1 MPDAATPVRA
11 IPSLWHPLRNPM
23 FRNLLIADLASDIG
37 TFMQSVG
44 AAWLMVSLGAGT
56 ATIAL
61 TQTASTL
68 PFFLLALPAG
78 VIGDIVD
85 RRKLVLVTETWMVAI
100 AVLLT
105 TFTMAGRMTPSLLL
119 ALTFALAAGDAIEAP
134 SWRAILPEVVRH
146 EDLASASAL
155 SGLEFNVAR
164 AIGPAIAG
172 AIIVSAGVG
181 AAFALN
187 VVSFFGVILVVW
199 RWRRTGRHRT
209 TPPETLSGAT
219 VAAIRYVNNSP
230 VLRGVM
236 VRAGVTSFFVSGLL
250 ALLPALARNV
260 SGGAAGFGVLLG
272 CFGGGAVL
280 GALVLQPARA
290 RWPSE
295 TVASAGV
302 VVLGVMIALASVVH
316 GVAALAGLM
325 VVGGAAWI
333 VFISLLNALVQHLAP
348 DWVRARVLA
357 LFMLTFQGGLALGS
371 AIWGIAAER
380 AGVSQALLWAG
391 VGTVLSFAARALGR
405 LPESTG
411 DVSPWNHWRM
421 PAIVKDLRLE
431 GDSGPVLVTI
441 EYVID
446 PAHRRAFLHAV
457 HEYGKVRRRDGASQW
472 GVFRDIERP
481 DVYLETFQVSS
492 WAEHLRQ
499 HDRVTR
505 ADQELEDR
513 LRRALRSEPA
523 VRHLVYPGPE

>member
-1 MPDAATPVRA
+1 
-11 IPSLWHPLRNPM
+11 M
-23 FRNLLIADLASDIG
+23 FRRLLLADLASDVG

-44 AAWLMVSLGAGT
+44 AAWLMVSLGAPT
-56 ATIAL
+56 STIAL

-78 VIGDIVD
+78 AIGDIVD
-85 RRKLVLVTETWMVAI
+85 RRKLVLVTESWMVAV
-100 AVLLT
+100 AVLLAA
-105 TFTMAGRMTPSLLL
+105 FTITGRMTPWLLL
-119 ALTFALAAGDAIEAP
+119 ALTFALAAGDALEAP
-134 SWRAILPEVVRH
+134 SWRAILPEVVTR

-164 AIGPAIAG
+164 AIGPALAG
-172 AIIVSAGVG
+172 GIIVWMGVG

-187 VVSFFGVILVVW
+187 VVSFFGVIVVVW

-209 TPPETLSGAT
+209 TPAESLGGAT

-230 VLRGVM
+230 VVRGLM

-250 ALLPALARNV
+250 SLLPALARDV
-260 SGGAAGFGVLLG
+260 SGSAGGFGVLLG

-280 GALVLQPARA
+280 GALMLQPARA
-290 RWPSE
+290 RWSSE

-302 VVLGVMIALASVVH
+302 VVLGATIALASAVH
-316 GVAALAGLM
+316 GVPALAGLM
-325 VVGGAAWI
+325 IVGGASWI

-357 LFMLTFQGGLALGS
+357 VFMLTFQGGFAVGS
-371 AIWGIAAER
+371 AVWGVAAER
-380 AGVSQALLWAG
+380 AGVPRALLWAG
-391 VGTVLSFAARALGR
+391 LGTLLSLAARGLAR
-405 LPESTG
+405 LPDATG

-421 PAIVKDLRLE
+421 PSVLGDLRLDE
-431 GDSGPVLVTI
+431 HAGPVLVTI

-446 PAHRRAFLHAV
+446 PAHRRAFVHAV

-505 ADQELEDR
+505 ADQELEER
-513 LRRALRSEPA
+513 LHRAIRGEPT

>member
-1 MPDAATPVRA
+1 
-11 IPSLWHPLRNPM
+11 M

-44 AAWLMVSLGAGT
+44 AAWLMVSLGAST
-56 ATIAL
+56 SIIAL

-78 VIGDIVD
+78 AIGDIVD
-85 RRKLVLVTETWMVAI
+85 RRKLVLVTESWMVGV

-105 TFTMAGRMTPSLLL
+105 AFTLAGRMTPWLLL

-134 SWRAILPEVVRH
+134 SWRAILPEVVKH
-146 EDLASASAL
+146 EDLASAAAL

-164 AIGPAIAG
+164 AIGPALAG
-172 AIIVSAGVG
+172 ALIVWAGVG

-187 VVSFFGVILVVW
+187 VFSFFGVILLVW
-199 RWRRTGRHRT
+199 RWRRTARRRT
-209 TPPETLSGAT
+209 TPAETLSGAT

-230 VLRGVM
+230 VVRGLM
-236 VRAGVTSFFVSGLL
+236 VRAGVTSFFVSGLF

-260 SGGAAGFGVLLG
+260 NGGAAGFGVLLG

-280 GALVLQPARA
+280 GALALQPARA
-290 RWPSE
+290 RWSSE
-295 TVASAGV
+295 AVATAGVVILGATIAVASA
-302 VVLGVMIALASVVH
+302 MHALATL
-316 GVAALAGLM
+316 AALM
-325 VVGGAAWI
+325 VAGGAAWI

-357 LFMLTFQGGLALGS
+357 VFMLTFQGGLAIGS
-371 AIWGIAAER
+371 AVWGVAAER
-380 AGVSQALLWAG
+380 VGVSRALLWAG
-391 VGTVLSFAARALGR
+391 LGTMASCAARALAR
-405 LPESTG
+405 LPETTG

-421 PAIVKDLRLE
+421 PAVIKDLQLD
-431 GDSGPVLVTI
+431 GDAGPVLVTI
-441 EYVID
+441 EYVVD
-446 PAHRRAFLHAV
+446 PAHRRAFLHAI
-457 HEYGKVRRRDGASQW
+457 HEYQAIRRRDGASQW
-472 GVFRDIERP
+472 GVFRDIERQ

-505 ADQELEDR
+505 ADQDLEDR
-513 LRRALRSEPA
+513 LRRTVRAEPA
-523 VRHLVYPGPE
+523 IRHLVYPGTGRTA